1 MKKILKL
8 VLSTMVIAV
17 AIGGL
22 IALIGW
28 LLKWKTATQFSDGFF
43 LAGALIVV
51 LGILSVMGGYSI
63 RSSFGVIYSQSAG
76 DMNTYE
82 RSKRWIADIT
92 QAYSVFVLLLLVG
105 LYLIGFAVAIPGIFQ
120 VP

>member
-8 VLSTMVIAV
+8 LGITLAIAC
-17 AIGGL
+17 AIGGA
-22 IALIGW
+22 IVLIGW
-28 LLKWKTATQFSDGFF
+28 LLKWNTATQFSDAFF
-43 LAGALIVV
+43 LTGALIIV
-51 LGILSVMGGYSI
+51 LGALSVMGGYSV

-92 QAYSVFVLLLLVG
+92 QAYSMFVLLLLVG
-105 LYLIGFAVAIPGIFQ
+105 LYLIGIAVAIPGIF
-120 VP
+120 